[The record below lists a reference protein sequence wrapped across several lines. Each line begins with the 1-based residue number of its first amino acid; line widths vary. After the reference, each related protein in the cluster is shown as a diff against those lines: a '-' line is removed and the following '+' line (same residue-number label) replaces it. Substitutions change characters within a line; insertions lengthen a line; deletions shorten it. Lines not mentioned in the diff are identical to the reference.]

1 MKVNISG
8 FVLIASLSRWESHES
23 APAQALLLELKIILG
38 ADNITVF
45 HMEQRQKTA

>member
-38 ADNITVF
+38 LDRLLL
-45 HMEQRQKTA
+45 Q